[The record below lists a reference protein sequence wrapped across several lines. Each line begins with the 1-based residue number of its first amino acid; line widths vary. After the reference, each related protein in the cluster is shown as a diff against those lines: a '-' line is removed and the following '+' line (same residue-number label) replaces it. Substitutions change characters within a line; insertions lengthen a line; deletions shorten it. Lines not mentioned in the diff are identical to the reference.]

1 MSKPTASELYAF
13 QTITDFVSSLA
24 DMFGGEK
31 HHHTKALLLYNR
43 LISKTQINDK
53 PVIQKHLSAFR
64 SFCNKNRENLK
75 EHRELNPKKIVF
87 SERIYI
93 HVGFFMKK
101 ADVDTQKTI
110 LEYILTLSA
119 LLDPM
124 SQAKEL
130 LQQLRESSSDE
141 SSSQQPDLGSM
152 MSQMAPM
159 MNQMLSNPAMSSMLS
174 SMMGGN
180 GLAGGAGEI
189 PDLTGI
195 DFQKLTGSMNKVMGT
210 VVKTLEESN
219 DPEIK
224 NLLNFANNLQPK
236 SENEEPEEAPLQLA
250 PAPEN
255 PDIVIEESED

>member
-1 MSKPTASELYAF
+1 MSKPTASDLYAF

-31 HHHTKALLLYNR
+31 NVHVKALLLYNR

-64 SFCNKNRENLK
+64 SFCNKNRNNLK
-75 EHRELNPKKIVF
+75 EQRELNPKRISF
-87 SERIYI
+87 SDRIYI
-93 HVGFFMKK
+93 HVGFFMKN
-101 ADVDTQKTI
+101 ADVDTRKTI

-130 LQQLRESSSDE
+130 LQQLRSSDDSSSSE
-141 SSSQQPDLGSM
+141 QPDLGSM
-152 MSQMAPM
+152 MNQMAPM
-159 MNQMLSNPAMSSMLS
+159 MNQLMSNPAMGSMLT
-174 SMMGGN
+174 SMMG
-180 GLAGGAGEI
+180 ASGGM
-189 PDLTGI
+189 PDLAGI

-236 SENEEPEEAPLQLA
+236 SENEENSSSVQLA
-250 PAPEN
+250 PAPEEN
-255 PDIVIEESED
+255 PDIVIEEEK